1 MSGRCA
7 EGGRSA
13 PLARRHNV
21 NAAPHDCT
29 DPSVW
34 LTADARSGVA
44 RGGRSQPAGRH
55 GWVEKASVGCR
66 GGGRPARW
74 KGNKNP
80 PVRENRIVRP
90 NGASQLIDRHGQLF
104 PHATAPLAPHDPV
117 PRSLRPSPPPP
128 AFLSPSSAV
137 RLRFPPTHARSAS
150 LHFRASGCPSRP
162 RVVVLASL
170 SSRWSLSW

>member
-1 MSGRCA
+1 MPGRCA

-90 NGASQLIDRHGQLF
+90 NGAAQLIDRHGQLF

-128 AFLSPSSAV
+128 SLPFTLFCRPSA
-137 RLRFPPTHARSAS
+137 FPPHPCALRVPPFQSLGLPVAPAR
-150 LHFRASGCPSRP
+150 GCAR
-162 RVVVLASL
+162 
-170 SSRWSLSW
+170 

>member
-117 PRSLRPSPPPP
+117 PRSLRPSPPPQP
-128 AFLSPSSAV
+128 SFHPLLPSVCVSP
-137 RLRFPPTHARSAS
+137 PPMRAPRPSISEPRAARRARAWLCS
-150 LHFRASGCPSRP
+150 LA
-162 RVVVLASL
+162 
-170 SSRWSLSW
+170 